1 VYDLLAETLLEKFQQ
16 LYLLSKEYNFLNQGG
31 NLGALP
37 LTNFLK
43 KIIIG
48 VDSSII
54 KTFGPKLDEIA
65 NFSTGQ
71 TVQFNQMRFNEVLNI
86 QGPDDFT
93 NQNRRGMTIILPNL
107 NYSNDNYA
115 FGLTQE
121 YGSQMSA
128 MCFQNNDAQLQAY
141 NNFYANKNSAF
152 ILKPKK
158 LRYIPVTIPMPAPP
172 PPEYSYKPRP
182 IKSDFYSFTV

>member
-1 VYDLLAETLLEKFQQ
+1 
-16 LYLLSKEYNFLNQGG
+16 
-31 NLGALP
+31 
-37 LTNFLK
+37 
-43 KIIIG
+43 
-48 VDSSII
+48 
-54 KTFGPKLDEIA
+54 
-65 NFSTGQ
+65 
-71 TVQFNQMRFNEVLNI
+71 MRFNEVLNI

-141 NNFYANKNSAF
+141 NNFYANKN
-152 ILKPKK
+152 
-158 LRYIPVTIPMPAPP
+158 
-172 PPEYSYKPRP
+172 
-182 IKSDFYSFTV
+182 